1 VTTSTET
8 GGGGLHWGNTSM
20 PMERRRFLKSATALG
35 LLGAAPPSL
44 AATRSGDAL
53 DAVLAEIARAPQ
65 RLRSSSLLFRETDAA
80 LPDLSFEASLQAA
93 DEARAQIAR
102 LTPLR
107 SADLDGDRRD
117 TLEAVIWDL
126 EGGVESQ
133 RYYWLDSP
141 LSADGSALSIATGR
155 LAAAPLRTAAARD
168 NYLSMLAGFPAYIDQ
183 ILEKVRGQQSRNIIA
198 HRETVTAVLLQMDT
212 LLASP
217 TATFIP
223 APARLAHLPE
233 PEAAR
238 FTAQAGRLLA
248 DGIMPRLRRLGA
260 YLRDDYLP
268 GTGETVGLW
277 RQPDGDDFYRFLIRF
292 NVTLDIDPED
302 AHRRAL
308 DTVAEAERDM
318 AELRRRIGFNG
329 SAEAFHHTLETDA
342 RWKSTTTQE
351 VAARFEAGLAGFD
364 PHFSRF
370 FETRPTT
377 PYSAAPQPPE
387 YNDIMVNGR
396 YQWPTDEDPQG
407 TYLFNGGDLDT
418 TTWFWST
425 PLIHHELVPG
435 HHLQFDRVRDS
446 RTLPPFR
453 KSLVMSGHTE
463 GWAEYGRS
471 LVVEAGVYDDDP
483 MARYADRLM
492 DRRMAM
498 MTVADTGMHARRW
511 SLDEAVSYFSTNA
524 ITIPSL
530 QRRAMLGIATEY
542 PGFLLC
548 YWAGGAEFA
557 RLRRA
562 TAARAGPGFDLR
574 RFHEVILSGGVLSFP
589 VLEARLNRHFPGVA

>member
-1 VTTSTET
+1 
-8 GGGGLHWGNTSM
+8 
-20 PMERRRFLKSATALG
+20 
-35 LLGAAPPSL
+35 
-44 AATRSGDAL
+44 
-53 DAVLAEIARAPQ
+53 
-65 RLRSSSLLFRETDAA
+65 
-80 LPDLSFEASLQAA
+80 
-93 DEARAQIAR
+93 
-102 LTPLR
+102 
-107 SADLDGDRRD
+107 
-117 TLEAVIWDL
+117 
-126 EGGVESQ
+126 
-133 RYYWLDSP
+133 
-141 LSADGSALSIATGR
+141 
-155 LAAAPLRTAAARD
+155 
-168 NYLSMLAGFPAYIDQ
+168 
-183 ILEKVRGQQSRNIIA
+183 
-198 HRETVTAVLLQMDT
+198 
-212 LLASP
+212 
-217 TATFIP
+217 P

-233 PEAAR
+233 ADAAR
-238 FTAQAGRLLA
+238 FTAQCERLLTER
-248 DGIMPRLRRLGA
+248 IMPPLRALAA

-268 GTGETVGLW
+268 GAVDTVGLW

-292 NVTLDIDPED
+292 NVTLDVDPED

-329 SAEAFHHTLETDA
+329 SAEAFHHQLETEA
-342 RWKSTTTQE
+342 RWKSATTEE

-370 FETRPTT
+370 FEARPST
-377 PYSAAPQPPE
+377 PYSAAAQPPE

-396 YQWPTDEDPQG
+396 YQWPTDEEPRG
-407 TYLFNGGDLDT
+407 TYLFNGGNLDT
-418 TTWFWST
+418 TTWFWAT

-435 HHLQFDRVRDS
+435 HHLQFDRVHAS

-511 SLDEAVSYFSTNA
+511 SLDEAVRYFSTNA

-557 RLRRA
+557 RLRRT
-562 TAARAGPGFDLR
+562 TAARAGAGFDLR
-574 RFHEVILSGGVLSFP
+574 RFHEVILTGGVLSFP
-589 VLEARLNRHFPGVA
+589 VLEARLNRHFPG